1 MYQSYHR
8 LRPVAVSVVPLLA
21 VSCCISRFIA
31 RGRARRCIIYS
42 TCCVVFSGQHQR
54 PGSAVSFVPSP
65 TVSCCSS
72 RSIPRGHRVS
82 RCISRFVGCG
92 QSWYQSVHRL
102 TGACGQSLYSWFHL
116 LWPVIVSVA
125 PLQWSVVEPV
135 VQSSQSVVP
144 KLTFSSYIRCS
155 IARGHSFHHSFHLS
169 RHCFSRSIAGGQSL
183 YQSFYCLLSV
193 IVFVVPSLAVSSW
206 ISRFIALSQ
215 ALYHISLL
223 MVSHCISRLTV
234 AVFKKRDQQAWRVYV
249 TRADT
254 QQ

>member
-31 RGRARRCIIYS
+31 RGRARRCIICS
-42 TCCVVFSGQHQR
+42 TCCFVFSGQHQR

-72 RSIPRGHRVS
+72 RSIALGHRVTGS
-82 RCISRFVGCG
+82 VVVSVVPSVAVSCGISR
-92 QSWYQSVHRL
+92 STAR
-102 TGACGQSLYSWFHL
+102 GQSLYSWFHRL
-116 LWPVIVSVA
+116 RPVIVSVA

-206 ISRFIALSQ
+206 ISRFIALIIFHRSWSV
-215 ALYHISLL
+215 I
-223 MVSHCISRLTV
+223 VSV

>member
-1 MYQSYHR
+1 MVNR
-8 LRPVAVSVVPLLA
+8 
-21 VSCCISRFIA
+21 CIGRFIA
-31 RGRARRCIIYS
+31 RGWAIY
-42 TCCVVFSGQHQR
+42 Q
-54 PGSAVSFVPSP
+54 SFHR
-65 TVSCCSS
+65 S
-72 RSIPRGHRVS
+72 RSGVVSVVPIRGRALYQSFHRSRSGVVS
-82 RCISRFVGCG
+82 VALSLAVGRCISRSIARGRAL
-92 QSWYQSVHRL
+92 YQS
-102 TGACGQSLYSWFHL
+102 FHCSRSG
-116 LWPVIVSVA
+116 VIVSVA

-206 ISRFIALSQ
+206 ISRFIALIIFHRSWSV
-215 ALYHISLL
+215 I
-223 MVSHCISRLTV
+223 VSV

>member
-1 MYQSYHR
+1 MLYQLFHC
-8 LRPVAVSVVPLLA
+8 LRSVVVSVVSSLA
-21 VSCCISRFIA
+21 A
-31 RGRARRCIIYS
+31 G
-42 TCCVVFSGQHQR
+42 
-54 PGSAVSFVPSP
+54 PGVVSFVLPAVLYFRASTSGQVVLYPLFHHPRSVVVAVVPSLA
-65 TVSCCSS
+65 V
-72 RSIPRGHRVS
+72 
-82 RCISRFVGCG
+82 
-92 QSWYQSVHRL
+92 
-102 TGACGQSLYSWFHL
+102 TGSPGQSLYQSFRRLRSVVVFSRSTARGQSLYCWFHRL
-116 LWPVIVSVA
+116 RPVIVSVA

-206 ISRFIALSQ
+206 ISRFIALIIFHRSWSV
-215 ALYHISLL
+215 I
-223 MVSHCISRLTV
+223 VSV